1 MPWSIGHP
9 GGGDERRIP
18 ARRAYLGAMT
28 ARRPATPAIVAALAL
43 AGCGEG
49 DEPTTP
55 TAATPPPSTQP
66 PAGGEG
72 GAAAVA
78 DDLAPLVERAAGP
91 EAAQAVR
98 DAARA
103 IDGAGVDSQE
113 ARDALDRARAELDRA
128 IEDAG
133 PGTRLL
139 LEQLRGRLDELAA
152 G

>member
-1 MPWSIGHP
+1 
-9 GGGDERRIP
+9 
-18 ARRAYLGAMT
+18 MT
-28 ARRPATPAIVAALAL
+28 GRRPATLAIAALLAL

-49 DEPTTP
+49 DEPTP

-66 PAGGEG
+66 PAGGQGDAE
-72 GAAAVA
+72 ALA

-91 EAAQAVR
+91 DAAQAVR

-139 LEQLRGRLDELAA
+139 LEQLRGRLDELGA

>member
-1 MPWSIGHP
+1 
-9 GGGDERRIP
+9 
-18 ARRAYLGAMT
+18 MT
-28 ARRPATPAIVAALAL
+28 GRRPATLAIAALLAL

-49 DEPTTP
+49 DEPTP

-66 PAGGEG
+66 PAGGSGDAE
-72 GAAAVA
+72 ALA

-91 EAAQAVR
+91 EAARAVR

-139 LEQLRGRLDELAA
+139 LEQLRGRLDELGA